1 MKGLLPFL
9 MLASGLGFAQA
20 PSPAQKKSPVG
31 PAPARWLIESLT
43 VEGNHSYT
51 PEQVLA
57 VAALRI
63 GQVAGRPEFEAA
75 RERLNACG
83 AFDTVSYKFVPGSS
97 GHGYIATFTV
107 TEIEQVYPVRFD
119 DLHVSER
126 DLTTTLKA
134 KDPLFAEGRL
144 PATQPVFQRYV
155 KWVQEYLAA
164 KGIQEKIVGAVEP
177 DRPGEYVISFHPER
191 LLPVVA
197 QVYFQGNQ
205 VVTQAILQDAFLGVA
220 VGMPYT
226 EDRFREALNA
236 SLRPIYEARGRIRVS
251 FPSIKTEPHKDVTG
265 LVVTITV
272 DEGETYNLGKVLI
285 EGPSPLKPD
294 ELLKAGDF
302 KPGDLANFDKV
313 NEGVE
318 RIKKAL
324 LHAGY
329 MKTQVTVRRAVDDEK
344 RTVALTLWLDTGT
357 MFTMGK
363 LTIVGLDLNS
373 EAEINRIWTMK
384 PGKPFNPDYPDLFL
398 KRIQEEGVFDNLA
411 KTKAEFKINERDHT
425 ADVTL
430 TFNGGPPPA
439 GRGGRRGG
447 REY

>member
-1 MKGLLPFL
+1 MRWLLLFL
-9 MLASGLGFAQA
+9 MLAPGLGFAQA
-20 PSPAQKKSPVG
+20 PPPAQKK
-31 PAPARWLIESLT
+31 APAGPGSARWPIESLL

-75 RERLNACG
+75 RDRLTACG
-83 AFDTVSYKFVPGSS
+83 AFDTVSYKFVPGA

-107 TEIEQVYPVRFD
+107 TEIEQVYAVRFD

-126 DLTTTLKA
+126 DLTATLKA
-134 KDPLFAEGRL
+134 KDPLFAQGRL

-177 DRPGEYVISFHPER
+177 DRPGEYIISFHPER

-205 VVTQAILQDAFLGVA
+205 VVTGPILQDAFLGVA

-236 SLRPIYEARGRIRVS
+236 SLRPIYEARGRVRVS
-251 FPSIKTEPHKDVTG
+251 FPTIKTEPHKDVSG
-265 LVVTITV
+265 LTVTVTV
-272 DEGETYNLGKVLI
+272 DEGETYNLGKVSI
-285 EGPSPLKPD
+285 EGSTPLKPD
-294 ELLKAGDF
+294 ELLKAGEF
-302 KPGDLANFDKV
+302 KSGDLANFDKV
-313 NEGVE
+313 NEGVD
-318 RIKKAL
+318 RVKKAL

-329 MKTQVTVRRAVDDEK
+329 MKAQVTARRAVDDDK
-344 RTVALTLWLDTGT
+344 RIVALTLWVDAGT
-357 MFTMGK
+357 MFTMRK

-411 KTKAEFKINERDHT
+411 KTKAEFKIDEQDHT

-430 TFNGGPPPA
+430 TFNGGTPPT

-447 REY
+447 RGY